1 MIILIIFVIGLAVA
15 LVVVGSLAVSQQRTI
30 ERLERTEIPPDPALV
45 SEAEEFRRLSAA
57 LDAVGLGLLIAD
69 PAGEFIYETLTAEQL
84 LRSTDSLALV
94 RQAAIEL
101 IEDLGNSG
109 VTKREVD
116 LFGPPRATYL
126 VRALPLNVGTD
137 QTEIGT
143 VVVIEDISERR
154 RTDQVRRDF
163 VTNIS
168 HELKT
173 PVGALGLLA
182 ETLEGETDPATVARF
197 TGRIASEVHRL
208 AHTIDDLLELSRI
221 EFGDDLEFA
230 DHRIGAIVGGAIDR
244 LRSAAAAND
253 ITLAVAGDAELLV
266 HVDDRQVTSA
276 LSNLIDNAIK
286 YSPPASTVTVSMTRE
301 DDRVVVAVAD
311 EGDGIPTRDLDRVFE
326 RFYRVDRA
334 RSRGTGGTGLGL
346 AIVRHVANNH
356 GTTVRVQSKEGHG
369 STFSIALPTHPLRS
383 AQRSGVADANRT
395 VPDAPIVA
403 PAATEEPPTN
413 PEATP

>member
-1 MIILIIFVIGLAVA
+1 MIILIILIIGLAVA
-15 LVVVGSLAVSQQRTI
+15 LVAVGALAVSQQRTM
-30 ERLERTEIPPDPALV
+30 ERNKRAVTPPDPTLV

-57 LDAVGLGLLIAD
+57 LDSIGLGLLIAD
-69 PAGEFIYETLTAEQL
+69 SSGELIYETGTAEQL

-101 IEDLGNSG
+101 IEGFGSG
-109 VTKREVD
+109 GAKKREVD
-116 LFGPPRATYL
+116 LFGPPKATYL
-126 VRALPLNVGTD
+126 VRALPLNVGGDTNGR
-137 QTEIGT
+137 GT

-197 TGRIASEVHRL
+197 TSRISTEVHRL
-208 AHTIDDLLELSRI
+208 GHTIDDLLELSRI
-221 EFGDDLEFA
+221 EFGDDLKFA
-230 DHRIGAIVGGAIDR
+230 DHRIGAIVGGATDR

-253 ITLAVAGDAELLV
+253 IELAIVGDPELVV

-286 YSPPASTVTVSMTRE
+286 YSQPSSTVTVAMERE
-301 DDRVVVAVAD
+301 GGRVVVSVAD

-369 STFSIALPTHPLRS
+369 STFSIALPTHPLSS
-383 AQRSGVADANRT
+383 AQLTHVADTANE
-395 VPDAPIVA
+395 VPQ
-403 PAATEEPPTN
+403 TN
-413 PEATP
+413 NEATP